1 MHNRKKKIKDGQRYQ
16 TSWNNQPPKLKD
28 VQNVGRQAKASLAP
42 RLKGTLSQPQK
53 SALKNFVEANQ
64 VSVHGFNFILQKT
77 GVTLFYIVKSIC
89 FGASLM
95 KRGTPGMVNCSTAE
109 ICHPGNPMQMHVNW
123 SPLFCC

>member
-53 SALKNFVEANQ
+53 SALRILWKLIKSACTALISYCRKQ
-64 VSVHGFNFILQKT
+64 V
-77 GVTLFYIVKSIC
+77 
-89 FGASLM
+89 
-95 KRGTPGMVNCSTAE
+95 
-109 ICHPGNPMQMHVNW
+109 
-123 SPLFCC
+123 